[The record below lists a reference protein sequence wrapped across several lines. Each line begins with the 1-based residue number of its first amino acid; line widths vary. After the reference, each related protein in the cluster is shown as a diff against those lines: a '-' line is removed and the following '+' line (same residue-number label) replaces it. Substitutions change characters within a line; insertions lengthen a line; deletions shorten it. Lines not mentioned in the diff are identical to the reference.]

1 MVRLVEICTYEELVR
16 LLVASMK
23 MVGVGPVNVG
33 SARSSKKKMRG
44 VKACIPGTAW
54 EISSY

>member
-1 MVRLVEICTYEELVR
+1 MVRLVEICRYEELLR

-23 MVGVGPVNVG
+23 VVGIGPVNVG
-33 SARSSKKKMRG
+33 SARSSKKKMRE